1 MHDQTTPPDI
11 KTVARQ
17 RSTVQTSPS
26 SSVPTPSARS
36 RRFFQVLLILAIVI
50 PGVLGCGAG
59 GSSSSP
65 TSPPSSLKGSASSTA
80 LTNVGS
86 TAATRNGCT
95 SDTFSPNYSLEI
107 DSITN
112 KPNQL
117 YHWAAFPV
125 HIYFIPSDLMTS
137 TRKTQ
142 ALSGFQ
148 WWADATNNGVQ
159 MLIVE
164 DPKKAEIQVQCAE
177 RGETNYGAITDY
189 HIDGNR
195 SLISATITFNMTYL
209 ATIDTIQSVAA
220 HEFGHALGIGGHSN
234 TPGDI
239 MSSTS
244 SVYQD
249 TGLTARD
256 LNTLKTAYC
265 GLPDALDR
273 SSKQVSTGTV
283 TTISVAC
290 PPGKIIEHSNPHR

>member
-1 MHDQTTPPDI
+1 MNDEN
-11 KTVARQ
+11 
-17 RSTVQTSPS
+17 TSLDVSPLIRKGS
-26 SSVPTPSARS
+26 PILRLLASGKPEQNVRS
-36 RRFFQVLLILAIVI
+36 RRLFRVLLILAIVI

-59 GSSSSP
+59 GGSSSP
-65 TSPPSSLKGSASSTA
+65 TLPPSALKSSASSTA
-80 LTNVGS
+80 VTTVAS
-86 TAATRNGCT
+86 TDAVRSGCT
-95 SDTFSPNYSLEI
+95 SDTFLPNYSLEI
-107 DSITN
+107 DSITS

-125 HIYFIPSDLMTS
+125 HIYFIPGDLMTAA
-137 TRKTQ
+137 RVAQ
-142 ALSGFQ
+142 AQTGFQ
-148 WWADATNNGVQ
+148 WWADATNNGVKI
-159 MLIVE
+159 LIVD

-189 HIDGNR
+189 HIDANR
-195 SLISATITFNMTYL
+195 NLVSATITFNMTYL
-209 ATIDTIQSVAA
+209 STIDGIQSVAA

-249 TGLTARD
+249 TGITARD

-265 GLPDALDR
+265 GLPDELDR
-273 SSKQVSTGTV
+273 SMKRPSSAPT

-290 PPGKIIEHSNPHR
+290 PLGEITGHSNLRH